1 MPRSLLRCRPVARA
15 LALVLGLGG
24 CAATDCDPT
33 QGGLV
38 QGIRCDASGGFAG
51 RIQARQDEK
60 DALLDRT
67 LQLER
72 ETQLVEAEQQQLAA
86 DLERKRA
93 EQRRAEAELAAVQGQ
108 LRRGRQH
115 NAALQQRAKT
125 LEADI
130 ARSKAEVN
138 GLGQVEQ
145 QKKARLAALAR
156 ERQSLDREYDAAI
169 GGR

>member
-1 MPRSLLRCRPVARA
+1 
-15 LALVLGLGG
+15 
-24 CAATDCDPT
+24 
-33 QGGLV
+33 
-38 QGIRCDASGGFAG
+38 
-51 RIQARQDEK
+51 
-60 DALLDRT
+60 
-67 LQLER
+67 
-72 ETQLVEAEQQQLAA
+72 
-86 DLERKRA
+86 
-93 EQRRAEAELAAVQGQ
+93 LAAVQGQ